1 MSRNI
6 LELNTSIE
14 MVNTLKDNV
23 TIKVEVKFKQ
33 MVSVLLFL
41 PETMRINSENR
52 KMLL

>member
-23 TIKVEVKFKQ
+23 TIKDEVKFKQ
-33 MVSVLLFL
+33 IV
-41 PETMRINSENR
+41 
-52 KMLL
+52 